1 MALRV
6 SYEGFRVSYEGLR
19 VSYEGFTETE
29 WTKLDIYVF
38 ICNTM
43 FRTLAEKTRG
53 IHSLISFP
61 EGVEIGHMNYILY
74 NYVLCL
80 YPGLSF

>member
-1 MALRV
+1 MKRISTTDEIFLGVANLLA
-6 SYEGFRVSYEGLR
+6 LR

-43 FRTLAEKTRG
+43 FRTLSKRFVNEYGNFTVSRALKT
-53 IHSLISFP
+53 
-61 EGVEIGHMNYILY
+61 
-74 NYVLCL
+74 
-80 YPGLSF
+80 

>member
-1 MALRV
+1 MFLMYYIMKRISTTDEIFLGVANLLA
-6 SYEGFRVSYEGLR
+6 LR

-43 FRTLAEKTRG
+43 FRTLAEKTQ
-53 IHSLISFP
+53 
-61 EGVEIGHMNYILY
+61 GVYI
-74 NYVLCL
+74 V
-80 YPGLSF
+80 